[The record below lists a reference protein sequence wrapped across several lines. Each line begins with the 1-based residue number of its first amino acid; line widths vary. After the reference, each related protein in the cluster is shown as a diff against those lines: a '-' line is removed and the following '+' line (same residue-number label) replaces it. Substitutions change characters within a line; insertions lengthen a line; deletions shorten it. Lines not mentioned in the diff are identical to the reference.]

1 MDVEQRVEVVDA
13 AIRVFSE
20 KSYRTSTMKDIA
32 DESGLT
38 IAEVQQHFPTWQ
50 GLVLATVH
58 HWQNLATGR
67 LVHVAQ
73 DEGVLTYMRR
83 LVADNLQNPALARLL
98 LALLAEAT
106 DPTHPNA
113 PYLQTRY
120 EAYHQIIRGGIEHD
134 IAMGRLPDSVDPVH
148 GAELIVGIW
157 EGLRMQHLLRPS
169 LDMAGAFERALRMIE
184 RDWGVDELV
193 RRTAAASA

>member
-1 MDVEQRVEVVDA
+1 MDGTVDAVESVSSVEERIAVVDA

-20 KSYRTSTMKDIA
+20 KSYRRATFKDVA
-32 DESGLT
+32 DASGLPLDH
-38 IAEVQQHFPTWQ
+38 IQAHFPTWQ

-67 LVHVAQ
+67 LVHVAR
-73 DEGVLTYMRR
+73 DEGILIYMRR
-83 LVADNLQNPALARLL
+83 LVEDNLQNPALARLL

-134 IAMGRLPDSVDPVH
+134 IAMGRIPDTVDPVH
-148 GAELIVGIW
+148 GAELIVGLW
-157 EGLRMQHLLRPS
+157 EGLRMQHLLRPT
-169 LDMAGAFERALRMIE
+169 LDMAAAFDRALGMLV
-184 RDWGVDELV
+184 RDWGVE
-193 RRTAAASA
+193 